1 MRSISLRA
9 RLVLGL
15 LAVVAVGLG
24 TAEVATYYS
33 VRSFMLNRV
42 DEQVDAA
49 AGPAA
54 ARLFV
59 EDRFRGQGNILRN
72 ATNPADPVTGEVITG
87 GGNPPGS
94 GGAGRGSPPG
104 APQDFSASIPPGT
117 YAEVRF
123 IDESIAD
130 RATSF
135 GFEEAYPVP
144 DIDPNLVASNQG
156 TTHFTVPAV
165 NGPERFRV
173 NATALPDGSAVL
185 LVAVPMTEFDRTME
199 RLQIVGG
206 VATVAIMAAV
216 AALAFWLVRLGLR
229 PLDEFA
235 ATAANVAAG
244 DMSQRMPVASAGSE
258 IRRLGTAMND
268 MLDDLQ
274 DAFLKREKSELQLR
288 RFLADA
294 SHELRTPLTSI
305 RGYAELFGR
314 GADSRPDDLAKVM
327 GRITQQSERMSLIV
341 EDLLLLARLDQ
352 DRPLANEPVDLQDI
366 AREVVEEA
374 RDRQPARTISLRSN
388 GLAEV
393 TGDANRLHQVVS
405 NLVSNAL
412 SHTPDSANVEVAV
425 SSVND
430 SVVLEVNDSGPGIAA
445 EDQEHVFEPFYRSSA
460 GRARKDGGS
469 GLGLAIVR
477 AIVEAHEGSVSV
489 RNREPHGASFR
500 IRIPRSVA
508 S

>member
-1 MRSISLRA
+1 MRSISLRV

-15 LAVVAVGLG
+15 LAVGGVGLG

-94 GGAGRGSPPG
+94 GGRAAGRLPEPPRTFPPAFLL
-104 APQDFSASIPPGT
+104 APMRKSDSSTNPLPIEQRLSDSKRPIRSLIST
-117 YAEVRF
+117 RTWLHRIE
-123 IDESIAD
+123 
-130 RATSF
+130 
-135 GFEEAYPVP
+135 
-144 DIDPNLVASNQG
+144 G

-165 NGPERFRV
+165 NGAERFRV

-185 LVAVPMTEFDRTME
+185 LVAVPMTKFDRTME

-206 VATVAIMAAV
+206 VTTVRLSAAV

-244 DMSQRMPVASAGSE
+244 DMSQRMPVATAGSE

-268 MLDDLQ
+268 ML
-274 DAFLKREKSELQLR
+274 E
-288 RFLADA
+288 
-294 SHELRTPLTSI
+294 
-305 RGYAELFGR
+305 
-314 GADSRPDDLAKVM
+314 RPA
-327 GRITQQSERMSLIV
+327 GRI
-341 EDLLLLARLDQ
+341 
-352 DRPLANEPVDLQDI
+352 P
-366 AREVVEEA
+366 
-374 RDRQPARTISLRSN
+374 
-388 GLAEV
+388 
-393 TGDANRLHQVVS
+393 
-405 NLVSNAL
+405 
-412 SHTPDSANVEVAV
+412 
-425 SSVND
+425 
-430 SVVLEVNDSGPGIAA
+430 
-445 EDQEHVFEPFYRSSA
+445 
-460 GRARKDGGS
+460 
-469 GLGLAIVR
+469 
-477 AIVEAHEGSVSV
+477 
-489 RNREPHGASFR
+489 
-500 IRIPRSVA
+500 
-508 S
+508 